1 MKFGIGIYF
10 DGGKVLKIVST
21 LYPDPRGQ
29 GALKQG
35 MGCIYSLNRETRQKF
50 YKTKVVGKDHF
61 SRGGSYFWDPNLDLE
76 GPGPHVLLEPWSI
89 IFRQILLNQS
99 CSAPFPVANFGSYG
113 PSRPSHDP

>member
-1 MKFGIGIYF
+1 VKFGIGIYF
-10 DGGKVLKIVST
+10 DGGKVLETVST

-35 MGCIYSLNRETRQKF
+35 MGCIYSLNRETSQKI

-61 SRGGSYFWDPNLDLE
+61 SRGGSYFWDPNPDLE

-89 IFRQILLNQS
+89 IFRQSLLHKS
-99 CSAPFPVANFGSYG
+99 CSAPSL
-113 PSRPSHDP
+113 